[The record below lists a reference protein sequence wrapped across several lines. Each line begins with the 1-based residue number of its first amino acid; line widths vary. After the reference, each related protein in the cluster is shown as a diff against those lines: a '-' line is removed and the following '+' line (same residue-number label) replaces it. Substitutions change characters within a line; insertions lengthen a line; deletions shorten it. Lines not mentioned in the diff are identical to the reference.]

1 MDGSDTAPTLS
12 QQDSVRGYYPAV
24 PSARHSSGTC
34 ACIIEGNPEPR
45 STTNNN
51 FLDYSCISMSAKSTT
66 KADYEINVGWPSL
79 MHCTLQEQRK
89 PFLPAAVPRF
99 EDDRHVTAC

>member
-1 MDGSDTAPTLS
+1 
-12 QQDSVRGYYPAV
+12 
-24 PSARHSSGTC
+24 
-34 ACIIEGNPEPR
+34 
-45 STTNNN
+45 
-51 FLDYSCISMSAKSTT
+51 MSAKSTT